1 MPNSFYTK
9 FKDDI
14 TVKGPFWKAT
24 VRVLNLEEKF
34 GNDNLQHLT
43 LRNLFVAREP
53 RNDPPN
59 NRNVFLPGTL
69 LVLCLVK
76 DVTVTLSTVKADD
89 LEFKWKNKEI
99 TDDPKRLSL
108 PVLTGHLNAGRLA
121 LLLLAA
127 DPKDRQWNQTSS
139 VPEFICV
146 GGDINLKISDQ
157 DQDHQKFVDG
167 LYRATRVCP
176 AKPEVQRTGKDN
188 ENVGPARLFGQV
200 YVHSSGLTLYGQG
213 LLPWQQ
219 EGEKGFFAPFQL
231 AETFKRAGTSP
242 AIASFPGFRV
252 TVESERLTEVERQEL
267 ARIWDGLR
275 ASFDFK
281 ALPTDSRPH
290 WASLEIVNEIPQFF
304 WESIF
309 RAGTKPRNFELTEQV
324 LRCLKT
330 KINDDG
336 VLKSLRSLLNQPE
349 ADEAAFA
356 AKLKAKLGDQNFK
369 KFGELVKSY
378 AKNIFE
384 TSFQT
389 SSGEITLT
397 VSDQSLLN
405 PSNPPT
411 SLARISMGITDIS
424 PEAKDG
430 SNILSIILG
439 AGADV
444 KNPRTTLSYT
454 AQRPFNS
461 TELESF
467 TLSKAR
473 LAFDPVQTPQ
483 AIRAAQELPA
493 PEWLRTENPQPVEPP
508 VLWGFMPL
516 EDGWAQLP
524 VPNLTERMLDAKR
537 AILNAQS
544 PQPQSDEQPQSPP
557 ALLQGVVAFGNEQAE
572 IMRERQDEQPWN
584 LTLTNAASV
593 TSTWT
598 LKQAAARLELERIEI
613 EFLEPQIILN
623 GLFWLSTGKPTAADA
638 LPGLDDWL
646 YGLYTVA
653 LKSVNEQ
660 ADIFAPVM
668 LTTINQLVFEAQ
680 PLSLQTDV
688 KLAMA
693 VIRDAEL
700 LYEAN
705 KEEFQ
710 KLVEL
715 RMLPEDTF
723 RRHLPLIWRRHS
735 SLPMIQALPLTQ
747 SQLPPNYPS
756 PSRQLAPFEL
766 TVTGEGLPDD
776 WKFGGHSDNVAA
788 RWLSLNTENPIAV
801 AGEWKELSD
810 LPLAS
815 LSLPGLMLKPAAGA
829 VGIPD
834 AENFLPSQLRFDLP
848 YLDEVNALAQLPKV
862 KQPQG
867 EVSPLPD
874 PTSPPPAKPLKR
886 EDFLE
891 HWQQLAEHASLASAD
906 AVEVLAKDE
915 NVADKFQ
922 VRQLIE
928 PLQWTVFPEADF
940 DKYPGELS
948 LTNYEDKADPH
959 KPHLTLK
966 TEEALRGIS
975 GSFVESGD
983 GAIRL
988 QKDAS
993 PDAYDIVAGSMA
1005 ARASGKEFRDQRGL
1019 FRSSTTVGANLL
1031 KTQVRFA
1038 ADGKTSQ
1045 VYQLTS
1051 ALKTTRLSF
1060 ATGQEW
1066 ALWFR
1071 DLPALGSDGQTTY
1084 TRLVNPELDI
1094 NDPDALARS
1103 RNFLSSYE
1111 WRLGKSKGTDFLQ
1124 FFNLQFFPLRLEQV
1138 AFKDDLVTSVVIT
1151 GRLQL
1156 PLEASDGAG
1165 SPAAHSEMDEF
1176 GNAVRLTFKGD
1187 AGTLAI
1193 DDVSLDS
1200 EQCEWPLALASGE
1213 AADAPRLIWKK
1224 IVLTG
1229 DKKKI
1234 SITEPRLNF
1243 ILFDAEWSVK
1253 FTDPLIFEQSPTA
1266 QLTLGADLK
1275 PNSKISLSPSKL
1287 ELRLRPAH
1295 GNHDASL
1302 TLDVNLPGTH
1312 PNFNAQV
1319 SFPLMGQPAIARFK
1333 ITQHTL
1339 DKLKS
1344 QGNSQELIDKLATL
1358 KETEFKGEENF
1369 LQAVKGKISD
1379 AELQKLKERLLKYA
1393 AVKVTPEL
1401 KSYSLFQD
1409 LKLNLPDIPDEDDPA
1424 FIFTEYA
1431 LQFRWKS
1438 YHTESAVKDVQVL
1451 PGMYLTMRETSEGLF
1466 EGDAPGTASLIF
1478 SAEAAPPNADGQVIP
1493 KLSLSAGFIEA
1504 LFSSRWGQF
1513 LQAARI
1519 PKAPTSEQ
1527 VFASSA
1533 GDLVFGYTAEFQRP
1547 QEESQADDVR
1557 NWKQSF
1563 LLNGL
1568 LELKNFI
1575 SWPKAILLDRK
1586 NKRVSLPAVR
1596 NTGAQPAL
1604 DHIRHT
1610 AKILFNQHHLPSSV
1624 LALAEDS
1631 KTDGRLLF
1639 DFQPNQS
1646 WQFLAV
1652 VEHQLIDVLDLS
1664 AGAEFGSVE
1673 LQNDRRWTVLQEVRL
1688 ASPTIFERL
1697 VKEPDKDADI
1707 ISLREGDNPLQT
1719 IFGYFNNQFRKDP
1732 AQLTDGFGSKQTR
1745 MLLVEASAPHL
1756 IRQDKLSITD
1766 AATNLQFLP
1775 NGSQQATLSSPLDYA
1790 PSDPQSPRWLLLQT
1804 QFLGRLQNRERDGFN
1819 PAATNLTAL
1828 NIDPLLRLK
1837 RLRQPLT
1844 TPLSSLSLAF
1854 SSWGHIKDM
1863 PGSAVQINVSGA
1875 DWAVSRSLARLDAIS
1890 LEENWFRLQHS
1901 LSEKQ
1906 QDGLQSVIA
1915 SLPDTPARLSR
1926 SLSLR
1931 RAFDVFRPFY
1941 PPEGLKLYEPPPEI
1955 EEANLVWRQSS
1966 LTILQGVSDSLNLKN
1981 SPPYPWHLTG
1991 LQITDSPLVRQGQI
2005 NSVAVSPDGRWLLT
2019 GGKDAT
2025 ARLWDA
2031 GSGQS
2036 LAEPLTHYGS
2046 VNSVCF
2052 SLDGK
2057 FIATAS
2063 DDKNVRVW
2071 KIENTTPVKLT
2082 LFRTIQHDFIVKAVA
2097 FSPNGTELATACN
2110 ERFAYVWNFQTGIQ
2124 IHKLQHDERHLINA
2138 IAYSPNGQF
2147 LATAPTSETVR
2158 VWKLSDDTNPLVR
2171 LDHDGGT
2178 QVIALAFDPSGKFL
2192 VTAGTDKQVTVWD
2205 WNGEKSP
2212 VQMNQLG
2219 SLVNTITFSLDS
2231 KLIALGDDDS
2241 GAHAFNWSDAGIGK
2255 INIHFPYKL
2264 PVTSVAFDKD
2274 GAHLAVGSLDCTA
2287 KVLPLTGGAAPVVVR
2302 HEPLS
2307 AEPQRH
2313 AAATLLPSQLQTAV
2327 TLFSSDLPQPED
2339 NATTVPDQWR
2349 AEFGRHGIVLSKD
2362 ELTVEHQADD
2372 FLITDEEVSPP
2383 RTYILRR
2390 TQDERTLVLE
2400 RGDNPLPLSFAVSPY
2415 LSLEFQPVLTESK
2428 YLLSLVAAELVCL
2441 DHATGTLRHV
2451 AEHFDDLLV
2460 ELQQTPTVIDRV
2472 LKGIDVDDSVR
2483 EKIKKLLLKG
2493 EVGKLTEE
2501 LSEQK
2506 LVTLVAK
2513 LNSETA
2519 SGYRNSILNWARES
2533 HQRLCPNSPVAALRF
2548 REINRNV
2555 VDTDGPE
2562 PPLSTTYSFAVVPGI
2577 QPVTHLARRAF
2588 SLRTKVGELRFREGQ
2603 FGGQDVPLN
2612 DLRSFELAPPQVTG
2626 VQPLYL
2632 LKRPLTRF
2640 ELTDDSLIKL
2650 KANGVP
2656 DDILNGPSDLRLHNL
2671 KSDLVGREFDTKE
2684 QFQVELKKILTDAE
2698 MAKFSGQILKSVVAT
2713 HKPWPWGSSSVRVS
2727 VEYLAQDKTTQKRVG
2742 GVVGDYLRE
2751 ETDEHGAMKEI
2762 TLWWQAIQH
2771 LAQFRTGTNAPAAG
2785 LPHKFRAQAIK
2796 SFLPK
2801 LPHLPLPE
2809 LEQLIT
2815 AEEFI
2820 ADEEFEETDLFKVWQ
2835 AVLPSSLRYL
2845 ITGARPGVMFAAHHF
2860 LMRQK
2865 GRRAAQ
2871 PATEGATVLAS
2882 SSLPIQHRMPR
2893 PVPLPANQEG
2903 QQATALQT
2911 WASHFESETNLA
2923 VSVVPADEAF
2933 FIESL
2938 NQRDVHKRLK
2948 LMLKPYE
2955 QRLDIATT
2963 VTQLEHG
2970 SVSTDWTG
2978 ELHFDFRRDTE
2989 NTQNEK
2995 WEIRCELIA
3004 GVQTLAYPMT
3014 SIEVDNVDPA
3024 QGIILQLDDA
3034 SKTLLQQYLA
3044 KGKPGDVL
3052 YAIASVMP
3060 LDSNAQSGFNQ
3071 KLPFPIRIFSR
3082 TAQTLP
3088 LRPRFL
3094 HFEDPEYNRGL
3105 SSASAHASRI
3115 VKFSDDGGRASV
3127 HTATLSTDR
3136 TEYNFDSQLSLRY
3149 DWDEPCV
3156 SSTATLQLFRIDTS
3170 NVPRE
3175 LTCDALEPTPGN
3187 KITLFELTQASL
3199 NGLAKAGVP
3208 ADSLAKLKELPGIPY
3223 QQKERLL
3230 DEITKRIGV
3239 ALATKFA
3246 QALNDSIM
3254 TRVSAGYQN
3263 QRLVQLPLG
3272 SLRLKSTNEA
3282 LRLQPGDTLQLKLKI
3297 LSPSGNA
3304 PGSACDSFRESVAD
3318 PTDLFLSVKIIEEPV
3333 IPVPEA
3339 GYALLR
3345 AAQASAKA
3353 VECSRFAWSP
3363 QASRIELINPED
3375 LRQEIV
3381 RRRAVFNWTD
3391 SVRPVI
3397 ADAKENEQLPR
3408 YALQKIAQTGST
3420 HFPELSE
3427 S

>member
-1 MPNSFYTK
+1 MPNSFYMK

-43 LRNLFVAREP
+43 LRNLFVARASDSQNP
-53 RNDPPN
+53 K
-59 NRNVFLPGTL
+59 VMLPGTL
-69 LVLCLVK
+69 LALCLVK
-76 DVTVTLSTVKADD
+76 DVTVTLSSVKADD

-127 DPKDRQWNQTSS
+127 DPKDQKWNPASS

-146 GGDINLKISDQ
+146 GGDINLKIIEQ

-167 LYRATRVCP
+167 LYRTIRVCP
-176 AKPEVQRTGKDN
+176 ARPETQRTGKDN
-188 ENVGPARLFGQV
+188 ENVGAARLFGQI

-219 EGEKGFFAPFQL
+219 ESEKGFFAPFQL

-252 TVESERLTEVERQEL
+252 TVEAERLTEVERQEL
-267 ARIWDGLR
+267 ARIWDELR

-281 ALPTDSRPH
+281 AFPTDSRPN

-309 RAGTKPRNFELTEQV
+309 RASTETRNFELTEQV

-330 KINDDG
+330 KLNDDG

-349 ADEAAFA
+349 ASESDFT
-356 AKLKAKLGDQNFK
+356 AKLKAKLEDQNFK
-369 KFGELVKSY
+369 KFGELIKSY

-389 SSGEITLT
+389 GSGEISLT

-411 SLARISMGITDIS
+411 SLARIGMGITNIK
-424 PEAKDG
+424 PQVKDG
-430 SNILSIILG
+430 SNILLVRLG
-439 AGADV
+439 AGADID
-444 KNPRTTLSYT
+444 NPRTTLSYT

-461 TELESF
+461 PELESF
-467 TLSKAR
+467 TLSNAR

-483 AIRAAQELPA
+483 AIRAAQELPV

-544 PQPQSDEQPQSPP
+544 PPPQTDEQPQSSP

-572 IMRERQDEQPWN
+572 IMRERQGEQPWN

-593 TSTWT
+593 KSTWT
-598 LKQAAARLELERIEI
+598 LKQAAAKLELDHIEI
-613 EFLEPQIILN
+613 KFDEPQIILN
-623 GLFWLSTGKPTAADA
+623 GLLWLSTGKPTAADA

-653 LKSVNEQ
+653 LKSVDEQ

-680 PLSLQTDV
+680 PLSLKTGV

-693 VIRDAEL
+693 IIRDAEL

-705 KEEFQ
+705 REEFQ

-766 TVTGEGLPDD
+766 QVTDEEGLPKD

-788 RWLSLNTENPIAV
+788 HWLSLKSANPIDV

-815 LSLPGLMLKPAAGA
+815 LSLPGLMLTPAAKA

-834 AENFLPSQLRFDLP
+834 AENFLPAQLRFDLP

-891 HWQQLAEHASLASAD
+891 YWQQLAEHASLASAD

-928 PLQWTVFPEADF
+928 PLQWTVFPERDF
-940 DKYPGELS
+940 DKYPGTLS
-948 LTNYEDKADPH
+948 LKNYEDKADPQ
-959 KPHLTLK
+959 KPRLTLT

-993 PDAYDIVAGSMA
+993 PDAYNIVAGSMA

-1019 FRSSTTVGANLL
+1019 FRSSTTVGTNLL

-1051 ALKTTRLSF
+1051 ALKTTRLTF
-1060 ATGQEW
+1060 ADGQEW

-1071 DLPALGSDGQTTY
+1071 DLPALGSGGQTTY
-1084 TRLVNPELDI
+1084 TRLANPELDI
-1094 NDPDALARS
+1094 NDPDALARA

-1111 WRLGKSKGTDFLQ
+1111 WRLGKSNGTDFLQ

-1165 SPAAHSEMDEF
+1165 SPAAHSELDEF
-1176 GNAVRLTFKGD
+1176 GNAVRLTFKGA
-1187 AGTLAI
+1187 AGTLAL
-1193 DDVSLDS
+1193 DEVSLDS

-1213 AADAPRLIWKK
+1213 AADAPRLVWKK

-1253 FTDPLIFEQSPTA
+1253 FTTPLLFEQSSIE

-1275 PNSKISLSPSKL
+1275 PDSKISLSPSKL
-1287 ELRLRPAH
+1287 ELRLRPAQ

-1302 TLDVNLPGTH
+1302 TLDVNLPGTR

-1344 QGNSQELIDKLATL
+1344 QGISQELIDKLATL
-1358 KETEFKGEENF
+1358 KEVEFKGEENF
-1369 LQAVKGKISD
+1369 LQAVKGKIGD
-1379 AELQKLKERLLKYA
+1379 VELQKLKEQLLKYA
-1393 AVKVTPEL
+1393 AVKVAPEL

-1409 LKLNLPDIPDEDDPA
+1409 LKLNLPDPPDEDDPA

-1438 YHTESAVKDVQVL
+1438 YQTESAVKDVQVL
-1451 PGMYLTMRETSEGLF
+1451 PGMYLTMRKTPTGLF

-1478 SAEAAPPNADGQVIP
+1478 SAGAATPNADGHVIP

-1519 PKAPTSEQ
+1519 PKTPTSEQ

-1547 QEESQADDVR
+1547 QELSQADDEQ

-1568 LELKNFI
+1568 LELKNLI
-1575 SWPKAILLDRK
+1575 SWPNAILLDRK

-1596 NTGAQPAL
+1596 NTGEQPAL

-1610 AKILFNQHHLPSSV
+1610 ARILFNQHHLPSSV

-1631 KTDGRLLF
+1631 QTDGRLLF

-1664 AGAEFGSVE
+1664 AGAEFGSIE
-1673 LQNDRRWTVLQEVRL
+1673 LQNDRRWTALQEVRL
-1688 ASPTIFERL
+1688 ASPAIFERL

-1732 AQLTDGFGSKQTR
+1732 AQLTDGFGNKQTR

-1804 QFLGRLQNRERDGFN
+1804 PFLGRLQNRERDGLN
-1819 PAATNLTAL
+1819 PATTNLTAL

-1837 RLRQPLT
+1837 RLRQTLA
-1844 TPLSSLSLAF
+1844 TPLNSISLAF
-1854 SSWGHIKDM
+1854 SSWGHIKDL
-1863 PGSAVQINVSGA
+1863 PGSSVQINVSGA

-1906 QDGLQSVIA
+1906 AEGLQSVIA

-1966 LTILQGVSDSLNLKN
+1966 LMMLQGVSDSLNLKN

-1991 LQITDSPLVRQGQI
+1991 LQITDSPLVQQGQI

-2019 GGKDAT
+2019 GGEDAT
-2025 ARLWDA
+2025 ARVWDA
-2031 GSGQS
+2031 RSGQS

-2071 KIENTTPVKLT
+2071 QIENTTPVKLT
-2082 LFRTIQHDFIVKAVA
+2082 LFNTLQHDFIVKAVA

-2110 ERFAYVWNFQTGIQ
+2110 ERFAYVWNFQTGIRT
-2124 IHKLQHDERHLINA
+2124 HRLQHDEQHLINA

-2158 VWKLSDDTNPLVR
+2158 VWKLSDDTKPLVR
-2171 LDHDGGT
+2171 LDHAGGT

-2192 VTAGTDKQVTVWD
+2192 VTASTDTQVTVWD
-2205 WNGEKSP
+2205 WNSEKSP
-2212 VQMNQLG
+2212 IQENQMG
-2219 SLVNTITFSLDS
+2219 SLVNTIAFSLDS
-2231 KLIALGDDDS
+2231 KFIALGDNDS
-2241 GAHAFNWSDAGIGK
+2241 GAHVFNWSNAGIGK

-2274 GAHLAVGSLDCTA
+2274 STHLAVGSLDCTA
-2287 KVLPLTGGAAPVVVR
+2287 KVLPLTGGAAPVIVR

-2313 AAATLLPSQLQTAV
+2313 AAATLLPSQLQSTV

-2349 AEFGRHGIVLSKD
+2349 AEFGRHGIILSK
-2362 ELTVEHQADD
+2362 ELTVEHQAND
-2372 FLITDEEVSPP
+2372 FLITDEDARPP

-2400 RGDNPLPLSFAVSPY
+2400 RSDNPLPLSFAVSPY

-2441 DHATGTLRHV
+2441 DPATGALRPV

-2472 LKGIDVDDSVR
+2472 LKEIDVDDSVR

-2493 EVGKLTEE
+2493 EVGKLKEE

-2506 LVTLVAK
+2506 LETVVAK

-2548 REINRNV
+2548 REINRNI
-2555 VDTDGPE
+2555 VDTDDAE

-2577 QPVTHLARRAF
+2577 QPITHLARRAF
-2588 SLRTKVGELRFREGQ
+2588 SIRTKVGELRFREGQ

-2626 VQPLYL
+2626 MQPLYL
-2632 LKRPLTRF
+2632 LKRPLTLF
-2640 ELTDDSLIKL
+2640 VLTDDSLTRLQASGVPVTVVDKL
-2650 KANGVP
+2650 K
-2656 DDILNGPSDLRLHNL
+2656 DFLN
-2671 KSDLVGREFDTKE
+2671 REFAEKKVFLDELTKE
-2684 QFQVELKKILTDAE
+2684 LGEQQAAQFSE
-2698 MAKFSGQILKSVVAT
+2698 QILKAVVAT

-2727 VEYLAQDKTTQKRVG
+2727 VEYVKDKTTQKRVG
-2742 GVVGDYLRE
+2742 GVVGDYLNK
-2751 ETDEHGAMKEI
+2751 DEHEASKEI

-2771 LAQFRTGTNAPAAG
+2771 LAQFRAGTNAPAAG

-2801 LPHLPLPE
+2801 LPHLLLPE

-2815 AEEFI
+2815 K
-2820 ADEEFEETDLFKVWQ
+2820 EEFEETDLFKVWQ
-2835 AVLPSSLRYL
+2835 AMLPGSLRYL
-2845 ITGARPGVMFAAHHF
+2845 LTGARPGVMLAAHHF
-2860 LMRQK
+2860 LLRQK
-2865 GRRAAQ
+2865 GRRASQ
-2871 PATEGATVLAS
+2871 PSTEGATVLAS
-2882 SSLPIQHRMPR
+2882 GSLPIQHRMPR

-2923 VSVVPADEAF
+2923 VSIVPADEAL

-2978 ELHFDFRRDTE
+2978 ELHFDFRRGTE
-2989 NTQNEK
+2989 TKPDDK
-2995 WEIRCELIA
+2995 WQVKCELIA
-3004 GVQTLAYPMT
+3004 GAQTLAYQPT
-3014 SIEVDNVDPA
+3014 IIEVENVDPA

-3034 SKTLLQQYLA
+3034 SKTRLQQYLA
-3044 KGKPGDVL
+3044 KSKPGDVL

-3082 TAQTLP
+3082 TAQPLP

-3094 HFEDPEYNRGL
+3094 HFEDPEYNRRL

-3175 LTCDALEPTPGN
+3175 VTCA
-3187 KITLFELTQASL
+3187 ELMPAFFDWTNESL
-3199 NGLAKAGVP
+3199 NKLKAGGVP
-3208 ADSLAKLKELPGIPY
+3208 DAVLNKLKDGLIGQEFDGKDQFLTEV
-3223 QQKERLL
+3223 KSRLTNEEVTTFIEQIL
-3230 DEITKRIGV
+3230 TALVEIHKN
-3239 ALATKFA
+3239 LHK
-3246 QALNDSIM
+3246 
-3254 TRVSAGYQN
+3254 N

-3272 SLRLKSTNEA
+3272 SLRLKSTNES

-3297 LSPSGNA
+3297 LSPSGHA
-3304 PGSACDSFRESVAD
+3304 PGSACSNFKESVAD
-3318 PTDLFLSVKIIEEPV
+3318 PTDLFLSVKIIEQPV

-3345 AAQASAKA
+3345 AAEANAEA

-3397 ADAKENEQLPR
+3397 TDAKENEQLPR

-3420 HFPELSE
+3420 HFPKLSE

>member
-14 TVKGPFWKAT
+14 TVKGPFWEAK

-34 GNDNLQHLT
+34 GNKNLQHLT
-43 LRNLFVAREP
+43 LRNLFVAHAGDSQNP
-53 RNDPPN
+53 K
-59 NRNVFLPGTL
+59 VMLPGTL
-69 LVLCLVK
+69 LALCLVK
-76 DVTVTLSTVKADD
+76 QVTVTLSTVKADD
-89 LEFKWKNKEI
+89 LILDWNNEEI
-99 TDDPKRLSL
+99 TDDPKHLSL

-127 DPKDRQWNQTSS
+127 DPKDQKWNPASS

-146 GGDINLKISDQ
+146 GGDINLKINDQ
-157 DQDHQKFVDG
+157 EQDHQKFVDG
-167 LYRATRVCP
+167 LYRAIRVCP
-176 AKPEVQRTGKDN
+176 ARPEAQRTGKDN
-188 ENVGPARLFGQV
+188 ENVGAAHLFGQI

-219 EGEKGFFAPFQL
+219 KSEKGFFAPFQL
-231 AETFKRAGTSP
+231 AETLKHAETSP

-252 TVESERLTEVERQEL
+252 TVEAERLTEVERQEL
-267 ARIWDGLR
+267 ARIWDELR
-275 ASFDFK
+275 TAFDFK
-281 ALPTDSRPH
+281 AFPTDNRPN
-290 WASLEIVNEIPQFF
+290 WASLEIVNEIPKFF

-309 RAGTKPRNFELTEQV
+309 REATEPRDFELTEQV
-324 LRCLKT
+324 LLCLKA
-330 KINDDG
+330 KLNDDG
-336 VLKSLRSLLNQPE
+336 VLITLRSLLNQPE
-349 ADEAAFA
+349 ATEADFA
-356 AKLKAKLGDQNFK
+356 AKLKAALGDQNFQ
-369 KFGELVKSY
+369 KFGELIKSY
-378 AKNIFE
+378 AENIFK

-389 SSGEITLT
+389 GSGEITLT

-411 SLARISMGITDIS
+411 SLARISMGITNIK
-424 PEAKDG
+424 PEVK
-430 SNILSIILG
+430 NVLSISLSAG
-439 AGADV
+439 AGTKPV
-444 KNPRTTLSYT
+444 GTIPSLSYQ

-461 TELESF
+461 PKVESF
-467 TLSKAR
+467 TLSNAR

-483 AIRAAQELPA
+483 AIRTAQELPA

-516 EDGWAQLP
+516 EEGWAQLP

-544 PQPQSDEQPQSPP
+544 PPPQSDEQPKSSP

-572 IMRERQDEQPWN
+572 IMRERQGEQPWN

-593 TSTWT
+593 DSTWT
-598 LKQAAARLELERIEI
+598 LKQAADKLELESIDI
-613 EFLEPQIILN
+613 KFVEPQIILN

-638 LPGLDDWL
+638 LPSLDDWL
-646 YGLYTVA
+646 YGLYTVG

-668 LTTINQLVFEAQ
+668 LTTINQLMFEAR
-680 PLSLQTDV
+680 PLSLKTGV

-693 VIRDAEL
+693 IIRDVEL

-705 KEEFQ
+705 REEFQ
-710 KLVEL
+710 KLVDL

-723 RRHLPLIWRRHS
+723 GRHLPLIWRRHS

-766 TVTGEGLPDD
+766 KLTKEGLPDD
-776 WKFGGHSDNVAA
+776 WKFGGKSDNVAA
-788 RWLSLNTENPIAV
+788 HWLSLKAGNPLAV
-801 AGEWKELSD
+801 ASEWAQLSD

-815 LSLPGLMLKPAAGA
+815 LSLPGLMLTPAAGA
-829 VGIPD
+829 VGLPD
-834 AENFLPSQLRFDLP
+834 AKNFLPAQLRFDLP

-874 PTSPPPAKPLKR
+874 PKSPPPAKPLKR

-891 HWQQLAEHASLASAD
+891 YWQQLAEHASLASAD

-928 PLQWTVFPEADF
+928 PLQWTVFTESDL
-940 DKYPGELS
+940 DKYPGTLS
-948 LTNYEDKADPH
+948 LKNYEDKADQK
-959 KPHLTLK
+959 KPRLTLK
-966 TEEALRGIS
+966 KEEALRGIT
-975 GSFVESGD
+975 GSFVESD

-993 PDAYDIVAGSMA
+993 PDAYNIVAGSMA
-1005 ARASGKEFRDQRGL
+1005 AHASGTEFRDQRGL
-1019 FRSSTTVGANLL
+1019 FRSGTTVGNKLS

-1051 ALKTTRLSF
+1051 ALKATRLIF
-1060 ATGQEW
+1060 ADGKEW

-1071 DLPALGSDGQTTY
+1071 DLPALGSGGQTTY
-1084 TRLVNPELDI
+1084 TRLANPDLDI
-1094 NDPDALARS
+1094 NDPDALSRG

-1111 WRLGKSKGTDFLQ
+1111 WRLGKSNGTDFLQ
-1124 FFNLQFFPLRLEQV
+1124 FFNLQFFPLRLEKV
-1138 AFKDDLVTSVVIT
+1138 AFQDDLVTRVEIT

-1156 PLEASDGAG
+1156 PLEESDGAG
-1165 SPAAHSEMDEF
+1165 SPAADSELDEF
-1176 GNAVRLTFKGD
+1176 GNAVRLTFKD
-1187 AGTLAI
+1187 EAGTLAL
-1193 DDVSLDS
+1193 DEVSLDS

-1213 AADAPRLIWKK
+1213 AADAPRLVWKK

-1234 SITEPRLNF
+1234 SITDPRLNF

-1253 FTDPLIFEQSPTA
+1253 FTTPLTFEQSSID
-1266 QLTLGADLK
+1266 QVTLGADLK
-1275 PNSKISLSPSKL
+1275 PDSKNSLSPSKL
-1287 ELRLRPAH
+1287 ELRLRPAQ

-1302 TLDVNLPGTH
+1302 TLDVNLPGTR

-1339 DKLKS
+1339 DTLKS
-1344 QGNSQELIDKLATL
+1344 QGISQELIDKLATL
-1358 KETEFKGEENF
+1358 KETEFKGEEDF
-1369 LQAVKGKISD
+1369 LQAVKGKIGD
-1379 AELQKLKERLLKYA
+1379 VELQKRKAQLLKSA
-1393 AVKVTPEL
+1393 AVKVAPEL

-1409 LKLNLPDIPDEDDPA
+1409 LKLKLPDIPDEDDPA

-1438 YHTESAVKDVQVL
+1438 YQTESAVKDVQVL
-1451 PGMYLTMRETSEGLF
+1451 PGMYLTMRKTPTGLF

-1478 SAEAAPPNADGQVIP
+1478 SAEATPPNADGHVLP

-1504 LFSSRWGQF
+1504 LFSSRWGEF

-1519 PKAPTSEQ
+1519 PKAPTLKQ

-1547 QEESQADDVR
+1547 QELSQTDDEQD
-1557 NWKQSF
+1557 WKQSF

-1568 LELKNFI
+1568 LELKNLI

-1586 NKRVSLPAVR
+1586 NKRLSLPAVR
-1596 NTGAQPAL
+1596 NTGVQPAL

-1610 AKILFNQHHLPSSV
+1610 ARILFNQHHLPSSV

-1664 AGAEFGSVE
+1664 AGAEFGSME
-1673 LQNDRRWTVLQEVRL
+1673 LQNDRRWTALQEVRL
-1688 ASPTIFERL
+1688 ASPTIFEGL

-1707 ISLREGDNPLQT
+1707 ISLREEDDPLQS

-1732 AQLTDGFGSKQTR
+1732 AQLTDGFGNKQTR

-1804 QFLGRLQNRERDGFN
+1804 QFLGRLQNQERDGLD
-1819 PAATNLTAL
+1819 PATTDLKAL

-1837 RLRQPLT
+1837 RLRQPLS
-1844 TPLSSLSLAF
+1844 TPLHTLSLAF

-1863 PGSAVQINVSGA
+1863 PGNDVQINVSGA

-1906 QDGLQSVIA
+1906 ADGLQSVIA

-1966 LTILQGVSDSLNLKN
+1966 LMMLQGVSDSLNLKN

-1991 LQITDSPLVRQGQI
+1991 LQITDSPLVQQGQI
-2005 NSVAVSPDGRWLLT
+2005 NSVAVIPDGRWLLT

-2031 GSGQS
+2031 KSGQS

-2097 FSPNGTELATACN
+2097 FSPNGTELATASN
-2110 ERFAYVWNFQTGIQ
+2110 ERFAHVWNFQTGTQ
-2124 IHKLQHDERHLINA
+2124 IHKLQHDEQHLINA

-2158 VWKLSDDTNPLVR
+2158 VWQLSDDTKPLVR
-2171 LDHDGGT
+2171 LNHKSDT
-2178 QVIALAFDPSGKFL
+2178 EVIALAFDPSGKFL
-2192 VTAGTDKQVTVWD
+2192 VTASTDGKVTVWD
-2205 WNGEKSP
+2205 WNSEKEP
-2212 VQMNQLG
+2212 NQDDQQVNQMG
-2219 SLVNTITFSLDS
+2219 SVVNAIAFSRDS
-2231 KLIALGDDDS
+2231 KLIALGQNDS
-2241 GAHAFNWSDAGIGK
+2241 VARVFEWSNIGIGHIK
-2255 INIHFPYKL
+2255 PEVAKHKL
-2264 PVTSVAFDKD
+2264 PITSVAFDTD
-2274 GAHLAVGSLDCTA
+2274 GTHLAVGSLDCTA
-2287 KVLPLTGGAAPVVVR
+2287 KVWPLTGGAAPVIIR

-2313 AAATLLPSQLQTAV
+2313 AAATLLPSQLRMAV
-2327 TLFSSDLPQPED
+2327 TLFSSDLSQPED

-2349 AEFGRHGIVLSKD
+2349 AEFGRHGIILSK
-2362 ELTVEHQADD
+2362 ELTVEHQAND
-2372 FLITDEEVSPP
+2372 FLITDEEDSPP

-2390 TQDERTLVLE
+2390 TLGERTLVLE
-2400 RGDNPLPLSFAVSPY
+2400 KSDNPLPLSFAVSPY

-2441 DHATGTLRHV
+2441 DPATGALRPV

-2472 LKGIDVDDSVR
+2472 LKGIDVDASVR

-2493 EVGKLTEE
+2493 EVGKLKAE
-2501 LSEQK
+2501 LLQEK
-2506 LVTLVAK
+2506 LKTLVAAI
-2513 LNSETA
+2513 NSATTT
-2519 SGYRNSILNWARES
+2519 GYRSSILNWARES

-2548 REINRNV
+2548 REVNRNIL
-2555 VDTDGPE
+2555 DTNGTE
-2562 PPLSTTYSFAVVPGI
+2562 PPLSTTYSFAIVPGI
-2577 QPVTHLARRAF
+2577 QPVRHLARRAF
-2588 SLRTKVGELRFREGQ
+2588 SIRTKVGALRFREGQ

-2632 LKRPLTRF
+2632 LKRPLTLF
-2640 ELTDDSLIKL
+2640 VLTDDSLVRLQAAGVPGTVVDKL
-2650 KANGVP
+2650 KVF
-2656 DDILNGPSDLRLHNL
+2656 LN
-2671 KSDLVGREFDTKE
+2671 REFAEKKVFLD
-2684 QFQVELKKILTDAE
+2684 ELKKELGEQQA
-2698 MAKFSGQILKSVVAT
+2698 AQFSEQILKAVVAT
-2713 HKPWPWGSSSVRVS
+2713 HKPWPWGSSSIRVS
-2727 VEYLAQDKTTQKRVG
+2727 VEYVKDKPKQEGEKTIQNPIG

-2751 ETDEHGAMKEI
+2751 EKDEHGASKEI

-2771 LAQFRTGTNAPAAG
+2771 LAQFRAGTSAPAAG

-2801 LPHLPLPE
+2801 LPHLLLPE
-2809 LEQLIT
+2809 LEQLIPE
-2815 AEEFI
+2815 EEF
-2820 ADEEFEETDLFKVWQ
+2820 AETDLFKVWQ
-2835 AVLPSSLRYL
+2835 AMLPSALRYL

-2860 LMRQK
+2860 LLRQK
-2865 GRRAAQ
+2865 GRRASLPSQ
-2871 PATEGATVLAS
+2871 EGASVLS
-2882 SSLPIQHRMPR
+2882 SGSLPIQHRMPR
-2893 PVPLPANQEG
+2893 PVPLPANQAG
-2903 QQATALQT
+2903 QRATALQT
-2911 WASHFESETNLA
+2911 WASHFEPETNLA
-2923 VSVVPADEAF
+2923 VSIVPADEAL

-2938 NQRDVHKRLK
+2938 NQQDVHKRLK

-2989 NTQNEK
+2989 NKPDDK
-2995 WEIRCELIA
+2995 WQVKCELIA
-3004 GVQTLAYPMT
+3004 GAQTLTYPT
-3014 SIEVDNVDPA
+3014 VIEVENVDIA
-3024 QGIILQLDDA
+3024 KGIIFQLDDA
-3034 SKTLLQQYLA
+3034 EKTRLKQYLA

-3060 LDSNAQSGFNQ
+3060 IDSNKQSGFNQ
-3071 KLPFPIRIFSR
+3071 KLPFPIRLFSR
-3082 TAQTLP
+3082 TAQPLP

-3094 HFEDPEYNRGL
+3094 HFEDPEYNRRL

-3115 VKFSDDGGRASV
+3115 VKFSGEGGRASV

-3149 DWDEPCV
+3149 DWDDPCV
-3156 SSTATLQLFRIDTS
+3156 LSTVTLQLFRIDTS

-3175 LTCDALEPTPGN
+3175 VTCGELEPTPEN
-3187 KITLFELTQASL
+3187 KIMLFELTQESL
-3199 NGLAKAGVP
+3199 SRLAKAEVP
-3208 ADSLAKLKELPGIPY
+3208 ADSLTKLKKLLGIPY

-3230 DEITKRIGV
+3230 DEITKSIG
-3239 ALATKFA
+3239 AEQATKFA
-3246 QALNDSIM
+3246 QALSDSIM
-3254 TRVSAGYQN
+3254 TREAAGYQN

-3272 SLRLKSTNEA
+3272 SLRLKSTNES

-3297 LSPSGNA
+3297 LSPSGTA
-3304 PGSACDSFRESVAD
+3304 PGSACDNFKESVAD

-3345 AAQASAKA
+3345 AAQASAEA

-3397 ADAKENEQLPR
+3397 TDAKENGQLPR
-3408 YALQKIAQTGST
+3408 YALQKITQTGST
-3420 HFPELSE
+3420 HFPY
-3427 S
+3427 